1 MYEQTV
7 NSGFSL
13 LIDFVNGTD
22 CAAGRINT
30 LLTEAD
36 NLPYFKGVLIRTAM
50 GMEFAILATTL
61 AIARLDMMQQ
71 KIVLIVQA
79 IITAQIVD
87 VHNLLCHFELIF
99 V

>member
-30 LLTEAD
+30 LLEAD
-36 NLPYFKGVLIRTAM
+36 NLPYFKGALIRTAM
-50 GMEFAILATTL
+50 SMEFAILATTL
-61 AIARLDMMQQ
+61 AIAGLDMMQQ
-71 KIVLIVQA
+71 RIVLLVQA